1 MQRTETVE
9 NIERMLDK
17 GHVVAFTDFY
27 TQFFKKLLIESDK
40 YVKDIQVAEEIVQD
54 VFVRI
59 WERSEDLS
67 QIKSIKSY
75 LYRSVINLS
84 INYINRQKNL
94 EQHHQKIVNEFTEE
108 QAEVMDEENEL
119 IVMLFDE
126 IEKLPSKCREIFKMN
141 RFEKLKY
148 KEIAL
153 KLDLSERTVE
163 NHIANALKIL
173 RDAMLGNQKN
183 YSTSS
188 HLKILRLLSFL

>member
-1 MQRTETVE
+1 
-9 NIERMLDK
+9 MLDK
-17 GHVVAFTDFY
+17 GQVAAFTDFY
-27 TQFFKKLLIESDK
+27 TRFFKKLLIESDK
-40 YVKDIQVAEEIVQD
+40 YVKDIYVAEEIVQD
-54 VFVRI
+54 VFVKI

-94 EQHHQKIVNEFTEE
+94 EQHHQKMLSEFTEE
-108 QAEVMDEENEL
+108 QAEVIDEENEL

-126 IEKLPSKCREIFKMN
+126 IEKLPLKCREIFKMN

-148 KEIAL
+148 REIAL

-163 NHIANALKIL
+163 NHIANALKML
-173 RDAMLGNQKN
+173 RDAMLDNQK
-183 YSTSS
+183 SHSISSS
-188 HLKILRLLSFL
+188 HLKILRLLSFF

>member
-1 MQRTETVE
+1 
-9 NIERMLDK
+9 MLDK
-17 GHVVAFTDFY
+17 GQVTAFADFY
-27 TQFFKKLLIESDK
+27 TRFFKKLLIESDK
-40 YVKDIQVAEEIVQD
+40 YVKDIHIAEEIVQD
-54 VFVRI
+54 VFVKI

-94 EQHHQKIVNEFTEE
+94 EHHHQKMLSEFTEE
-108 QAEVMDEENEL
+108 QAEVIDEENEL

-148 KEIAL
+148 REIAL

-173 RDAMLGNQKN
+173 RDAMLGNQKT
-183 YSTSS
+183 YSTSSS
-188 HLKILRLLSFL
+188 HLKILRLLSFF